1 MMNTTAAR
9 GETATI
15 PVASI
20 HVAEGFNPR
29 RAFRE
34 DALNELI
41 ASIKADGL
49 IQAITVRRLDDESYA
64 LIAGER
70 RLRACKAIGFA
81 AIPALIVDCDEH
93 TARTMALKEN
103 TVRDDLSVAE
113 EALAA
118 REALDLCGGDLQATA
133 TQLGWSLTRLQSRLL
148 LLTASP
154 DVLDAVAHRT
164 LTVAHAE
171 LLAGLPFEAQDKLC
185 ARIIASNTSVADLR
199 EQLNGVL
206 IPLSRAIFDRSGC
219 AGCPHNT
226 EHQRSLFDNGLD
238 GTFCKKKACFNEKT
252 ISVLEAKRAGLKDDF
267 QTVAFDSEKD
277 PSSYTPLSSDGA
289 TGVGQEQFAACR
301 QCMHYGALVHDK
313 PDGRQGTV
321 SKPVCFSVACNRQ
334 KIEAARAA
342 RVAVE
347 SPKVAPTHDA
357 APAVNGQ
364 APAKATAAPKKSGA
378 PSAASVASAT
388 RKLMVPAYEAAAK
401 QALTQDARIP
411 LALSIL
417 AIEDLMKAS
426 SMSFAGT
433 QSAGAA
439 KSHIKR
445 LSEYVSKP
453 MNELLPL
460 YRTRLEQMVSLHP
473 ANSHAARSGYSAAS
487 AAAAIVQACDINLA
501 EHFTITTDYL
511 LSLTREGIEAV
522 LDESGFAKWMQAQT
536 DGAKKLKGIL
546 AEKKADSVK
555 SIMAAGFDWTGYV
568 PSAVRSVAPAAL
580 ADAT

>member
-1 MMNTTAAR
+1 MNTTAAR

-20 HVAEGFNPR
+20 HVVEGFNPR

-49 IQAITVRRLDDESYA
+49 IQAITVRRLDDESYS

-81 AIPALIVDCDEH
+81 AVPALIVDCDEH

-118 REALDLCGGDLQATA
+118 REAMDLCGGDLQATA

-154 DVLDAVAHRT
+154 DVLDAVAHRAI
-164 LTVAHAE
+164 TVAHAE

-185 ARIIASNTSVADLR
+185 TRIIESNVSVADLR
-199 EQLNGVL
+199 EQLKGVL

-238 GTFCKKKACFNEKT
+238 GSFCKKKACFNEKT
-252 ISVLEAKRAGLKDDF
+252 IFVLETKRASLKDDF

-277 PSSYTPLSSDGA
+277 PATYTPLSTDGA
-289 TGVGQEQFAACR
+289 TGVGTEQFAACR

-342 RVAVE
+342 TVAAE
-347 SPKVAPTHDA
+347 GPKVAPANDA
-357 APAVNGQ
+357 VPAVNGQ
-364 APAKATAAPKKSGA
+364 APAKAAAAPKKA
-378 PSAASVASAT
+378 VVPSAAGVASAT

-401 QALTQDARIP
+401 QTLTQDARVPI
-411 LALSIL
+411 ALSIL

-426 SMSFAGT
+426 GMPFANLHG
-433 QSAGAA
+433 AGAT
-439 KSHIKR
+439 KDHIKR

-460 YRTRLEQMVSLHP
+460 YRARLEQMVSLHP
-473 ANSHAARSGYSAAS
+473 ANSYAARSGYSAAS
-487 AAAAIVQACDINLA
+487 AAAAICHACSVSLSD
-501 EHFTITTDYL
+501 HFTMTTDYL

-522 LDESGFAKWMQAQT
+522 LDESGFAKWMQAQP
-536 DGAKKLKGIL
+536 DGTKRLKGIL
-546 AEKKADSVK
+546 AEKKAASVT
-555 SIMAAGFDWTGYV
+555 SIMAAGFDWKHYV
-568 PSAVRSVAPAAL
+568 PSAVLSVSPAAL